1 MKKFLLLMVFIFC
14 ACSSSKQ
21 YYEPKE
27 SEKLKTIKVKNE
39 NILKNYKDYELIN
52 KIDNLYIISNN
63 LGFLKILKDKEIV
76 FDKKFEAKIVACT
89 IEGNKAVMVDAL
101 NNVII
106 FDLLRQEYLYSDNY
120 GQANGVI
127 KKLANPIIDSNIIAV
142 PTLDGKLAIL
152 NNNTNTLIRNISV
165 GTGDFFNNIIY
176 MKVKNDRLLAVS
188 PTKVFTILNND
199 TFSKLLN
206 IKKAIEIDD
215 IIYILASDGT
225 IYKYNYKLEELAKT
239 KLKYANYS
247 EVYFYDNFLYALEH
261 NGYLIKFDEYL
272 NKQNVYKLGSKISKN
287 AYFKDDILFYNN
299 KSYKLK

>member
-1 MKKFLLLMVFIFC
+1 MKKFLLFTIFIFC

-27 SEKLKTIKVKNE
+27 SHKLKTIKTQNE
-39 NILKNYKDYELIN
+39 DILKNYKDYELIN
-52 KIDNLYIISNN
+52 KIDDLYVISNN

-76 FDKKFEAKIVACT
+76 FDKKFEAKIVGFNL
-89 IEGNKAVMVDAL
+89 EGNKAVMVDAL
-101 NNVII
+101 NNVTL
-106 FDLLRQEYLYSDNY
+106 FDLLTQEYLYSENY

-142 PTLDGKLAIL
+142 PTLDGKLVIL
-152 NNNTNTLIRNISV
+152 NNNTNTLIRNISI
-165 GTGDFFNNIIY
+165 GTGDFFNNVIY
-176 MKVKNDRLLAVS
+176 LKIKQDRLLAVS
-188 PTKVFTILNND
+188 PTKIFTILNND

-206 IKKAIEIDD
+206 IKKAIEIDNN
-215 IIYILASDGT
+215 IYILASDGT
-225 IYKYNYKLEELAKT
+225 IYKYNYNLEELAKT

-247 EVYFYDNFLYALEH
+247 EVYFYNNFLYALEH

-272 NKQNVYKLGSKISKN
+272 NELDVFKLGSKISKN
-287 AYFKDDILFYNN
+287 AYFKDDVLFYNN